1 MFKNMNRK
9 LMLEMLLGD
18 DEFKLANHYGE
29 FSCFDLEAEEVVYLE
44 SEVRRYK
51 RELALLGELDY
62 VYLCIPEG

>member
-51 RELALLGELDY
+51 RELAQLGE
-62 VYLCIPEG
+62 